1 MERYFYSLEES
12 LVVAEVEIR
21 EGEEAT
27 FPATES
33 TRTRRD
39 LAPDASFAAQASD
52 WSAKRREKEEVGAEG
67 GGRGG
72 GGGGGGGGKRSGHGV
87 PGMPACRP
95 GD

>member
-39 LAPDASFAAQASD
+39 LAPDASFAAQASGFFYVPRPLD
-52 WSAKRREKEEVGAEG
+52 
-67 GGRGG
+67 
-72 GGGGGGGGKRSGHGV
+72 GKRNFSAVEHEFST
-87 PGMPACRP
+87 
-95 GD
+95 